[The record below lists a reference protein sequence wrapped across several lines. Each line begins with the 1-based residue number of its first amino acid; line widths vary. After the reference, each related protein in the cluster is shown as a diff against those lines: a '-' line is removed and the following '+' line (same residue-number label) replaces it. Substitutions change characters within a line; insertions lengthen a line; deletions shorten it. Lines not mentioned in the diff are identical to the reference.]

1 MKDFITKE
9 MLEAVTVDLPESYHV
24 GLSFE
29 REYGGNIVGVNVVV
43 VKAEDSHSTIVY
55 SKYRGVDET

>member
-1 MKDFITKE
+1 MNKFITKE
-9 MLEAVTVDLPESYHV
+9 MMEAATVDLPESYHV

-43 VKAEDSHSTIVY
+43 VKVEDSHSTIVY